1 MDKQI
6 ILHENLV
13 EIDLFKE
20 FWDYQK
26 KCRESLYH
34 LRSLKIALESIVVVN
49 KKGED
54 VKNTKEII
62 GRLHNKCKGLISKYE
77 EHEKLFYDYDKKDN
91 EAFSEVAITSDEDN
105 LTYLEGKEILALIKT
120 AISLKSDMDK
130 VQIDILN
137 LLIDE
142 SKHTIDSIIK
152 GFDNLK
158 MHFLKEKNT
167 RLLYFRTNR
176 SVDEDKIITYK
187 INVSNIKVKKDFIAE
202 KNQLPQWVKCEDY
215 SYILDYKREEYN
227 KFEGLVIEY
236 LGLTQKE
243 KIYIN
248 EKRKANLQF
257 FFNIIITISTIT
269 TLVIN
274 ILKYIYNK

>member
-1 MDKQI
+1 MDKQL

-34 LRSLKIALESIVVVN
+34 LKSLKIALESIVVVN
-49 KKGED
+49 RNEED
-54 VKNTKEII
+54 VKKVKEVINK
-62 GRLHNKCKGLISKYE
+62 LHSKCNVLISKYE
-77 EHEKLFYDYDKKDN
+77 EQEKILYNYSKKND
-91 EAFSEVAITSDEDN
+91 EDFSEVAITIDEDN
-105 LTYLEGKEILALIKT
+105 LTYLKDKEILKSMKT
-120 AISLKSDMDK
+120 AISLKSEIDK

-142 SKHTIDSIIK
+142 SKNTIDSIIK
-152 GFDNLK
+152 GFENLV

-187 INVSNIKVKKDFIAE
+187 INISNIKAKKDFIAE
-202 KNQLPQWVKCEDY
+202 KNQLPQWIKCTDY
-215 SYILDYKREEYN
+215 SYILDYKRQEYS

-236 LGLTQKE
+236 LGLIQQE
-243 KIYIN
+243 KIYIT
-248 EKRKANLQF
+248 EKRKASLQF

-274 ILKYIYNK
+274 LLKYIYNK

>member
-34 LRSLKIALESIVVVN
+34 LKSLKIALESILVVN
-49 KKGED
+49 RNEEDAKK
-54 VKNTKEII
+54 VKEVINK
-62 GRLHNKCKGLISKYE
+62 LHSKCNVLISKYE
-77 EHEKLFYDYDKKDN
+77 EQEKILYNYSKKND
-91 EAFSEVAITSDEDN
+91 EDFSEVAITIDEDN
-105 LTYLEGKEILALIKT
+105 LTYLTDKEILKSMKT
-120 AISLKSDMDK
+120 AISLKSEIDK

-142 SKHTIDSIIK
+142 SKNTIDSIIK
-152 GFDNLK
+152 GFENLV

-167 RLLYFRTNR
+167 RLLHFRTNR

-187 INVSNIKVKKDFIAE
+187 INISNIKAKKDFIAE
-202 KNQLPQWVKCEDY
+202 KNQLPQWIKCTDY
-215 SYILDYKREEYN
+215 SYILDYKREEYI
-227 KFEGLVIEY
+227 KFEGIVIEY
-236 LGLTQKE
+236 LELTQKE
-243 KIYIN
+243 KIYIT
-248 EKRKANLQF
+248 EKRKAGLQL